1 MTERRDL
8 VLTVAEDGSMTVEVD
23 GVALL
28 SNEDPWC
35 RDSYGSVV
43 DHATGRRRYAA
54 RVTVREA
61 DGSGFVLLLPS
72 ARFLNTSR
80 GVSHSGFLP
89 HEPVAVASIVRQVT
103 ADAAGLV
110 NAPSLASVTGA
121 DVVLL
126 GRVSGTLVVVP
137 S

>member
-1 MTERRDL
+1 M
-8 VLTVAEDGSMTVEVD
+8 LTVAEDGSMMVEVD

-28 SNEDPWC
+28 PVDEAWC

-43 DHATGRRRYAA
+43 DRATEHRRHAA
-54 RVTVREA
+54 RVTIREA

-72 ARFLNTSR
+72 ARSTNTST

-89 HEPVAVASIVRQVT
+89 HEPVAVASVVRQVT

-110 NAPSLASVTGA
+110 DPQSLKSVPGA

-137 S
+137 T